1 MARDHLQYI
10 FALMDSFTFH
20 KISIQFLLDMIMG
33 MVLILTD
40 TLTLILANV
49 VSTSNINVP
58 GMWMFR
64 LDEEDIASGRCIN
77 QDAGVY

>member
-1 MARDHLQYI
+1 
-10 FALMDSFTFH
+10 MDSFTFH